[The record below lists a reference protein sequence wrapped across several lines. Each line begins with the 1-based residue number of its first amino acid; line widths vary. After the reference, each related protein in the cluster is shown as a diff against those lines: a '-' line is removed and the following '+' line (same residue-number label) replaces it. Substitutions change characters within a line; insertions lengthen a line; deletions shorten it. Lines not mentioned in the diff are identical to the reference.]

1 MVGASHMKRDGAMAW
16 LGNIKD
22 ALWSTMVGMG
32 ITFRHIF
39 KRPVTYQYP
48 EDVVPVATRYR
59 GMHFL
64 EQDKCIACRACEK
77 ACPVDCIEI
86 RFLRHPGSVN
96 EWFEFSLDYNKCMF
110 CELCCSPCP
119 EDCIHEGKEF
129 GFARYDRSELVVD
142 LTTWKGLRDV
152 DHQRIK
158 EAEEEKKRK
167 AAAMAAK
174 KKAAAEKKAA
184 EAKAAAEKATA
195 EKPAAEKPMEKP
207 KAEEQPKAEENPKAE
222 EKSKTEE
229 KPKADQKPEA
239 SKEPSK
245 DAQEK
250 PQGKPKGSSKG
261 KPKNKPKG
269 KGKGKPKGGGK

>member
-1 MVGASHMKRDGAMAW
+1 MKRDGAMAW

-174 KKAAAEKKAA
+174 KKAA

>member
-1 MVGASHMKRDGAMAW
+1 MKRDGAMVW

-32 ITFRHIF
+32 ITFRHMF
-39 KRPVTYQYP
+39 KKPVTYQYP

-129 GFARYDRSELVVD
+129 GFARYERSELVVD

-167 AAAMAAK
+167 AAEMAAK
-174 KKAAAEKKAA
+174 KKAAAAKKAA
-184 EAKAAAEKATA
+184 EAKKTA
-195 EKPAAEKPMEKP
+195 ESPEAKSGPSETAKPASDPEGSKPQTPKP
-207 KAEEQPKAEENPKAE
+207 KIPKGDAKGPSSKKTAEEQ
-222 EKSKTEE
+222 
-229 KPKADQKPEA
+229 
-239 SKEPSK
+239 
-245 DAQEK
+245 K
-250 PQGKPKGSSKG
+250 PQGNQNKGKGSEKG
-261 KPKNKPKG
+261 KTKG
-269 KGKGKPKGGGK
+269 KGKKRGGGK

>member
-1 MVGASHMKRDGAMAW
+1 MKRDGAMAW
-16 LGNIKD
+16 LVNIKE

-39 KRPVTYQYP
+39 KKPVTYQYP

-129 GFARYDRSELVVD
+129 GFARYERSELVVD

-152 DHQRIK
+152 DHERIK

-184 EAKAAAEKATA
+184 EAKKAAETEKAPESKMSEEPKEPKEQKGEKVPAPKNGTS
-195 EKPAAEKPMEKP
+195 KPAPKDTSKAGEAPKP
-207 KAEEQPKAEENPKAE
+207 KP
-222 EKSKTEE
+222 
-229 KPKADQKPEA
+229 
-239 SKEPSK
+239 
-245 DAQEK
+245 
-250 PQGKPKGSSKG
+250 
-261 KPKNKPKG
+261 KPKG
-269 KGKGKPKGGGK
+269 KGKKKGGGK